1 MYFKDK
7 VAIITG
13 AASGIGY
20 AIAKQMAKEQATII
34 IADINFSQAQQA
46 AENINKNNGGKAFP
60 YEVDVRDSDAV
71 EKLVENTIE
80 QHHRLDYMFNNA
92 GIAIMGEMME
102 MTLEQWDRLFDINVR
117 GVIYGTHA
125 ACNVMK
131 KQGYGHIV
139 NTASL
144 AGIIPSPN
152 LGAYSGTKHAVLGI
166 CKSLRIEARAFGVK
180 VSAIC
185 PGVIDTPMVT
195 DSEIINEDKLVA
207 SREEIRENIQLKPYS
222 VEKAARKIVKGVK
235 KNKAIIL
242 ITGHAHILSRM
253 YRFFPKLSEM
263 LGHSYHKREKN
274 ILAKK

>member
-1 MYFKDK
+1 MKLKDK
-7 VAIITG
+7 IAIITG

-20 AIAKQMAKEQATII
+20 AVAKEMAKEGATII
-34 IADINFSQAQQA
+34 VADINFEQAQKA
-46 AENINKNNGGKAFP
+46 AQNINEYGKAFAHS
-60 YEVDVRDSDAV
+60 VDVRDAEAV
-71 EKLVENTIE
+71 KKLVDDVAE
-80 QHHRLDYMFNNA
+80 QHGRIDYMFNNA

-102 MTLEQWDRLFDINVR
+102 MSLEQWNRLFDINVR

-131 KQGYGHIV
+131 KQGFGHIV

-166 CKSLRIEARAFGVK
+166 CKSLRIEAREFGIK

-195 DSEIINEDKLVA
+195 DSEMINEEQLAV
-207 SREEIRENIQLKPYS
+207 SREEIRENIQLTPYP
-222 VEKAARKIVKGVK
+222 VEKAARVIVKGVK
-235 KNKAIIL
+235 KNKGIIL
-242 ITGHAHILSRM
+242 ITGHAHILSRL
-253 YRFFPKLSEM
+253 YRFFPGLSE
-263 LGHSYHKREKN
+263 LIGRSYYKREKN
-274 ILAKK
+274 IFAKKK

>member
-1 MYFKDK
+1 MTLQDK
-7 VAIITG
+7 ITIITG

-20 AIAKQMAKEQATII
+20 AIATQMAKEGAII
-34 IADINFSQAQQA
+34 IVADINASQAQKA
-46 AENINKNNGGKAFP
+46 AEKINEYGKAFP
-60 YEVDVRDSDAV
+60 YEVDVRDKEAV
-71 EKLVENTIE
+71 KKMVEDVVE
-80 QHHRLDYMFNNA
+80 QHSRLDYIFNNA

-102 MTLEQWDRLFDINVR
+102 MSLEQWDRLFDINVR

-131 KQGYGHIV
+131 KQGFGHIV

-166 CKSLRIEARAFGVK
+166 CKSLRIEAREFGIK

-195 DSEIINEDKLVA
+195 ESEIINEDKLTV
-207 SREEIRENIQLKPYS
+207 SREEIREKIQLTPYP
-222 VEKAARKIVKGVK
+222 VEKAARVIVKGVK
-235 KNKAIIL
+235 KNKGIIL
-242 ITGHAHILSRM
+242 VTGHAHVLSRL
-253 YRFFPKLSEM
+253 YRFLPSVSEM
-263 LGHSYHKREKN
+263 IGRLYYKREKN
-274 ILAKK
+274 ILAKKK